1 VKWEAVGGFGFS
13 LNCLTY
19 ISTGPLWLLC
29 QETQV
34 DKGQIRGSILSK
46 MKDKHGEPAAGLGRS
61 PEQNRGVKGFGQ
73 AAERMHCYIN
83 QGGVM

>member
-1 VKWEAVGGFGFS
+1 
-13 LNCLTY
+13 
-19 ISTGPLWLLC
+19 
-29 QETQV
+29 V

-73 AAERMHCYIN
+73 AAEWMHCYIN